1 MQGFLLDVWS
11 KSQAGALLITHS
23 IDEALLLAS
32 RVAVLSSNPG
42 RLAAEIQTG
51 FAAELLGGASVAQ
64 VKASPLYKRMHDGLT
79 GLIHSISE
87 DMEAAA

>member
-1 MQGFLLDVWS
+1 
-11 KSQAGALLITHS
+11 
-23 IDEALLLAS
+23 LLAS

-42 RLAAEIQTG
+42 RLAADIQTG

-64 VKASPLYKRMHDGLT
+64 VKASPFDKRTHDGLT

-87 DMEAAA
+87 DTQAAA